1 MRPVRRALL
10 SVHDKTG
17 VVELAQALVKHGA
30 TVLSTGGTARL
41 LGEGGVEVTAVEDY
55 TGAPEIL
62 GGRVK
67 TLHPKIAGGLLAVR
81 GDDAHSADLETH
93 DIGPIDMV
101 VVNLYPFRETVSRA
115 GVTMAEALEN
125 IDIGGPT
132 LIRSAAKNHT
142 AVAAVTDPADYPA
155 VIAEL
160 DDNGG
165 ALSDATRARLARK
178 AFRQTASYDA
188 AIARWLAADEDAERF
203 PERVTVTGDKVQEL
217 RYGEN
222 PHQQAAFYR
231 TDPFGLGAAHKIQGR
246 ELSFNNLVDLDAAIG
261 LARDLGQT
269 SAVIVKH
276 TNPCGAARADS
287 LVEAYTRAR
296 ATDPLSAFGGV
307 VALTRPVDEATARE
321 LKSTFIEAIAAP
333 GFDDAARELLKE
345 KKALRLV
352 ELGFDFPLRLA
363 YRQVAGG
370 LLLQDA
376 DQAGAEP
383 TRLDVVTKRAPTDAE
398 MRALRF
404 AWVVAKHVKS
414 NAIVYADETQTIGVG
429 AGQMSR
435 VDSARI
441 GADKAELPVRGSVV
455 ASDAFFPFRDGVD
468 QLAAAGATAI
478 VQPGGSKR
486 DDEVVAA
493 ADEHNL
499 AMVFTGERHFRH

>member
-1 MRPVRRALL
+1 M
-10 SVHDKTG
+10 TG
-17 VVELAQALVKHGA
+17 VQTCAL
-30 TVLSTGGTARL
+30 
-41 LGEGGVEVTAVEDY
+41 
-55 TGAPEIL
+55 
-62 GGRVK
+62 
-67 TLHPKIAGGLLAVR
+67 
-81 GDDAHSADLETH
+81 
-93 DIGPIDMV
+93 PI
-101 VVNLYPFRETVSRA
+101 
-115 GVTMAEALEN
+115 
-125 IDIGGPT
+125 
-132 LIRSAAKNHT
+132 
-142 AVAAVTDPADYPA
+142 
-155 VIAEL
+155 
-160 DDNGG
+160 
-165 ALSDATRARLARK
+165 
-178 AFRQTASYDA
+178 
-188 AIARWLAADEDAERF
+188 W
-203 PERVTVTGDKVQEL
+203 
-217 RYGEN
+217 
-222 PHQQAAFYR
+222 
-231 TDPFGLGAAHKIQGR
+231 
-246 ELSFNNLVDLDAAIG
+246 
-261 LARDLGQT
+261 
-269 SAVIVKH
+269 
-276 TNPCGAARADS
+276 
-287 LVEAYTRAR
+287 
-296 ATDPLSAFGGV
+296 
-307 VALTRPVDEATARE
+307 
-321 LKSTFIEAIAAP
+321 
-333 GFDDAARELLKE
+333 
-345 KKALRLV
+345 
-352 ELGFDFPLRLA
+352 FDFPLRLA